1 MSWTLNSLAS
11 GYVGFLIWSI
21 LWMLG
26 GILLIRGVFGL
37 GKKEFLLIGF
47 GAGLIIESWIAN
59 ILGRFLDPLLAFWLA
74 AILTFLGGLIFCLPL
89 FKKKTR
95 LKDIFP
101 IVPWQWITFLILF
114 YIFFM
119 IARGMSIWDEFK
131 TLPLVSM
138 IAAGDIPPHF
148 PYDIS
153 VVLDE
158 HYLRYLIAA
167 QFMRIGDFYPWT
179 ALAFLQAFTLS
190 LSTVLVVIWVKR
202 ITRNIFAGITGGL
215 FHVLAGGTRWLLL
228 LFPPSIINKF
238 DSTIQRMGSG
248 LNSGTDLRTALI
260 SPWAAQGMAP
270 ISIPFAF
277 TNGLL
282 KPSILGVGWDNIS
295 FLILI
300 LIMLLYDKAKDIK
313 TLSLIGI
320 LLAAL
325 GLMDEMTFAFLS
337 GLLILFHLFQII
349 KTKDVIIKKEARLR
363 LGMLILVWIIV
374 FLQGGFFTAVANNF
388 LNPSYISY
396 HNFKVEFVFPPS
408 FIDPHLGELQI
419 TNPIHLLIL
428 LLECGPITLAFP
440 LVLIWGWKSLKNR
453 KYVDAA
459 YIGTALLGLAFC
471 FVQITSKGINTA
483 VNRVQNDFL
492 EVSLLFAVPVIF
504 YWLKDRKQGIKI
516 TIAILALLSIFGGVV
531 VFGTELS
538 GIQEPELGLFIT
550 EMDVR
555 MMDKYWNKLEKD
567 GTVLDPNIPRAIT
580 LFARTG
586 NSSVDFYE
594 PTKEWEKLIYDPDPV
609 KMEQAGYDYLYYDRE
624 YWKTLTEDEQKL
636 LTSACVISVNEETE
650 WTGDFRILVDISA
663 CQ

>member
-1 MSWTLNSLAS
+1 MSGIIQNLSS
-11 GYVGFLIWSI
+11 GSIGFLIWCI
-21 LWMLG
+21 LWGAG
-26 GILLIRGVFGL
+26 GILLIRGVFKL
-37 GKKEFLLIGF
+37 EKSEFLIVGL

-74 AILTFLGGLIFCLPL
+74 AILTFLGGFSFCLSL
-89 FKKKTR
+89 FRKKTR
-95 LKDIFP
+95 FKDIFP
-101 IVPWQWITFLILF
+101 LVSWQWLTFLVLF
-114 YIFFM
+114 YVFFM

-131 TLPLVSM
+131 TFPLVSM

-167 QFMRIGDFYPWT
+167 QFMRIGDLYPWT

-190 LSTVLVVIWVKR
+190 LSTVLVVIWVHR
-202 ITRNIFAGITGGL
+202 LTRNIYASVTGGV

-228 LFPPSIINKF
+228 LFPPSIIDKF
-238 DSTIQRMGSG
+238 DSAIQRMGSG
-248 LNSGTDLRTALI
+248 LNSGTDLHTALI

-270 ISIPFAF
+270 ITIPFAF

-300 LIMLLYDKAKDIK
+300 LVLLLYDKAKDIK

-320 LLAAL
+320 LLAGL
-325 GLMDEMTFAFLS
+325 GLMDELTFAFLS
-337 GLLILFHLFQII
+337 GILILIHLFQSM
-349 KTKDVIIKKEARLR
+349 KNKDAIVKKESRLR
-363 LGMLILVWIIV
+363 LVMLALVWIVV
-374 FLQGGFFTAVANNF
+374 FLQGGFFTAIVNNI
-388 LNPSYISY
+388 LNPGYTSY

-408 FIDPHLGELQI
+408 FVNPHLGELQI
-419 TNPIHLLIL
+419 TNPIQLLVL
-428 LLECGPITLAFP
+428 LLECGPIALAFP
-440 LVLIWGWKSLKNR
+440 LVLIWGWKSLKNK

-471 FVQITSKGINTA
+471 FVQITSKGIDTA

-492 EVSLLFAVPVIF
+492 EVSLLFAIPVVF
-504 YWLKDRKQGIKI
+504 YWLKKRKQGMKI
-516 TIAILALLSIFGGVV
+516 TIGLLALLSIFGGVV
-531 VFGTELS
+531 VLGTELS

-555 MMDKYWNKLEKD
+555 MMDKYWNKLENNA
-567 GTVLDPNIPRAIT
+567 TILDPNIPRAIT
-580 LFARTG
+580 IFARTG

-594 PTKEWEKLIYDPDPV
+594 PTKEWEKLIYDPDPAA
-609 KMEQAGYDYLYYDRE
+609 MAQAGYDYLYYDRE
-624 YWKTLTEDEQKL
+624 YWKTLTPKEQKL
-636 LTSACVISVNEETE
+636 LTSSCVTTINEETE
-650 WTGDFRILVDISA
+650 WTGDFRILVDLKT